1 MGTELNL
8 MRNYPKITNRL
19 KKRQLISDDDR
30 AIARL
35 FGAEYFDGL
44 RKHGYGGYKYDPKY
58 WSATVMDFASY
69 YRLKPDACI
78 LDIGCAKGFMLKD
91 FKKLM
96 PKSTLL
102 GVDISEYAIQ
112 NSDAEIRESLML
124 GNAMQL
130 PFQDKSFDLVIS
142 INTIHNLEK
151 TECIKALNEINR
163 VSKGNSF
170 VMVDGWRNEIEREA
184 LDSWVLTAR
193 TVLSV
198 EEWLEL
204 FQQAEYHGDYAF
216 WTV

>member
-142 INTIHNLEK
+142 INTIHNLDREG
-151 TECIKALNEINR
+151 CALALQEIQR
-163 VSKGNSF
+163 VSRGNSF
-170 VMVDGWRNEIEREA
+170 ITVDAYRNDHEKIRMEA
-184 LDSWVLTAR
+184 WNLTAL
-193 TVLSV
+193 TMMSV
-198 EEWLEL
+198 DEWKDFFLEVG
-204 FQQAEYHGDYAF
+204 YTGDFYWF
-216 WTV
+216 IP